1 MLYTVTS
8 ASDQVQLTIRTGDT
22 PPASI
27 GANVIGSW
35 DGSVIR
41 LYLHRITDQNM
52 LFTASGLA

>member
-22 PPASI
+22 PAASI
-27 GANVIGSW
+27 GENVIGSW

-41 LYLHRITDQNM
+41 LYLNRITDQNM
-52 LFTASGLA
+52 LFTASDLA